1 MAAKDIFHDA
11 VKRALENEG
20 WLITNDPLFL
30 RFGGLDMYIGLGAE
44 KVLAAERN
52 QEKIA
57 VEVKS
62 FVAPSTTTEF
72 STALGQYLKY
82 QLALEEEQPERLL
95 SLAVPLDTYRSF
107 FTLELPRLLIQRY
120 QVGLIVFD
128 PQEETN
134 AYGTLRERKM
144 AKVEQYRQLIQ
155 ELLLG
160 YSEIKASN
168 EEVEAEVIFDRERV
182 GLCPAV
188 GIATKLFMRGGQISV
203 AYMVVFC
210 I

>member
-1 MAAKDIFHDA
+1 MPAKDIFHDA
-11 VKRALENEG
+11 VRRALEKEG

-30 RFGGLDMYIGLGAE
+30 RFGGLDMYIDLGAE

-95 SLAVPLDTYRSF
+95 YLAVPLDTYRSF

-120 QVGLIVFD
+120 QVRLIVFD
-128 PQEETN
+128 PEEE
-134 AYGTLRERKM
+134 A
-144 AKVEQYRQLIQ
+144 I
-155 ELLLG
+155 
-160 YSEIKASN
+160 IKWQ
-168 EEVEAEVIFDRERV
+168 
-182 GLCPAV
+182 
-188 GIATKLFMRGGQISV
+188 K
-203 AYMVVFC
+203 
-210 I
+210 